1 MGAFSFS
8 ECILVSSEVSHLIAT
23 LVKRLWLS
31 YTTGLH
37 IPATRWIGIL
47 PKESPD
53 RCGTCA
59 ICRTATAACLFTTS
73 GSVVFLEFS
82 HSQED
87 KPMNN
92 DITELRLTAIEA
104 AIKTISAAI
113 CANEGPLSDDL
124 HNQIQ
129 LLRDQLSNPENTV
142 KQEAITYQT
151 IKLLDSLNCDPW
163 DPF

>member
-1 MGAFSFS
+1 M
-8 ECILVSSEVSHLIAT
+8 
-23 LVKRLWLS
+23 
-31 YTTGLH
+31 
-37 IPATRWIGIL
+37 
-47 PKESPD
+47 
-53 RCGTCA
+53 
-59 ICRTATAACLFTTS
+59 
-73 GSVVFLEFS
+73 EFS
-82 HSQED
+82 HSQEVN
-87 KPMNN
+87 PMNN
-92 DITELRLTAIEA
+92 DIIELRLTAIEA

-129 LLRDQLSNPENTV
+129 LLRDQLSSPENTV

>member
-1 MGAFSFS
+1 MPALFW
-8 ECILVSSEVSHLIAT
+8 LWT
-23 LVKRLWLS
+23 RLFRGVTPDRHAGETSLAAVHAWLAYS
-31 YTTGLH
+31 GYPLD
-37 IPATRWIGIL
+37 L
-47 PKESPD
+47 DMSCKESPD
-53 RCGTCA
+53 CCGTCA

-92 DITELRLTAIEA
+92 DIIELRLTAIEA

-129 LLRDQLSNPENTV
+129 LLRDQLSSPENTV